1 MISDQYKQQVW
12 RKWEDS
18 GFKQPTTKQELDIIV
33 ELQSKGQKS
42 RVTKRTVPKPV
53 NEVKALDRLFRDLAN
68 Y

>member
-18 GFKQPTTKQELDIIV
+18 GFKQPSTKQELDIIV
-33 ELQSKGQKS
+33 ELQSKGQKP
-42 RVTKRTVPKPV
+42 TNNKRTVPKPV
-53 NEVKALDRLFRDLAN
+53 NEVKAFDKLFRDIAN

>member
-1 MISDQYKQQVW
+1 MHSEQYKQQVW

-18 GFKQPTTKQELDIIV
+18 GFKQPASKQELDIIV
-33 ELQSKGQKS
+33 ELQSKGQKP

-53 NEVKALDRLFRDLAN
+53 NEVKALDRLFRDVAN

>member
-18 GFKQPTTKQELDIIV
+18 GFKQPSTKQELDIIV
-33 ELQSKGQKS
+33 ELQSKGQKPTG
-42 RVTKRTVPKPV
+42 TKRTVPKPV
-53 NEVKALDRLFRDLAN
+53 NEVKAFDKLFRDIAN

>member
-18 GFKQPTTKQELDIIV
+18 DFKQPATKQELDIIV
-33 ELQSKGQKS
+33 ELQSKGQKPN
-42 RVTKRTVPKPV
+42 RNKRTVPKPV
-53 NEVKALDRLFRDLAN
+53 NEVKTFDKLFRDLAN